1 MYRSVES
8 LLAFETLVL
17 DDDGLL
23 IRAHCHYTTGPAE
36 LPRICMTPSSVPF
49 SGNGRGADE

>member
-36 LPRICMTPSSVPF
+36 LPRICMTPSSVPS